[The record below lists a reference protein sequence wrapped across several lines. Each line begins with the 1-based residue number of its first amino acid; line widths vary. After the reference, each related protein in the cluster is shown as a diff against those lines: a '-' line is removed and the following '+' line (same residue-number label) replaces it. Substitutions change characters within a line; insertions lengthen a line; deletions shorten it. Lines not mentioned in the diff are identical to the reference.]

1 MHPLKVQAVYQ
12 DTGVPAYKGNPFIE
26 ALPPLLEA
34 YTQTRHLRSSSDPS
48 LQDLNAPRVVRSHSI
63 ARLSDE
69 FFQPLNNHILLT
81 ERISLMIRGGYV
93 GRNPRTGDLQ
103 KHLQNGYE
111 RIQKGDLQ
119 AFRFESVKSTAQS
132 MVLIGCSGYGKTTSL
147 IRTLSAYPQVIY
159 HPDLNIEQVVYLK
172 IDCSHNGSLKEI
184 CLNFF
189 RALDQVLDTQY
200 EKQYG
205 LKRYNIQALLTKM
218 SQLANAHALGLLVID
233 EIQHLSRSK
242 SGGPQEM
249 LNFFVTMV
257 NTIGVPI
264 MLIGTPK
271 AREIF
276 EADFRSARRGAGFGA
291 IFWEPLQEYID
302 NQLNPEWIAFTDKL
316 WKQQL
321 LNQRDEFLSDD
332 IRHIWYD
339 LSQGIIDIVV
349 KLFVLAQLRAIA
361 TNKERITSK
370 LLQQIYNEELKPVHP
385 MLDALRSGNIE
396 KISRYSDLVIPD
408 MDRRVFDLQQK
419 IKSMPIDTSSD
430 DIIRQLVTEDERRI
444 YTMFKDEY
452 DPQYLIE
459 CIKTAYQEQPTAS
472 RQQIIPIIF
481 KLLSVDVDISNDI
494 KIKIVPIK
502 NKYLKSN
509 QWDTL
514 PHDDLRFIHSQ
525 FTEEIDLHQSLFK
538 QGLIIDLNRIALKTS
553 EILFL

>member
-1 MHPLKVQAVYQ
+1 
-12 DTGVPAYKGNPFIE
+12 
-26 ALPPLLEA
+26 
-34 YTQTRHLRSSSDPS
+34 
-48 LQDLNAPRVVRSHSI
+48 
-63 ARLSDE
+63 
-69 FFQPLNNHILLT
+69 
-81 ERISLMIRGGYV
+81 
-93 GRNPRTGDLQ
+93 
-103 KHLQNGYE
+103 
-111 RIQKGDLQ
+111 
-119 AFRFESVKSTAQS
+119 

-408 MDRRVFDLQQK
+408 MDRKIFDLQQK
-419 IKSMPIDTSSD
+419 IKSIPVDKSSED
-430 DIIRQLVTEDERRI
+430 FFRQLVTEDERRI

-452 DPQYLIE
+452 KPQHLIE
-459 CIKTAYQEQPTAS
+459 CIKTAYQEQPAAS

-481 KLLSVDVDISNDI
+481 NLLSADSYSSSDIVKLIPQKSE
-494 KIKIVPIK
+494 
-502 NKYLKSN
+502 YLKPN

-514 PHDDLRFIHSQ
+514 SQDDLRFIHSQ
-525 FTEEIDLHQSLFK
+525 LLTEKDLHKSLLEK
-538 QGLIIDLNRIALKTS
+538 NLILEIEKVLLKTG
-553 EILFL
+553 

>member
-12 DTGVPAYKGNPFIE
+12 DTGVPAYKDNPFIE

-34 YTQTRHLRSSSDPS
+34 YTQTRHLRSGSDPS
-48 LQDLNAPRVVRSHSI
+48 FQDLNAPRVIRSHSI
-63 ARLSDE
+63 ARLSDD

-111 RIQKGDLQ
+111 RIQTGDIK

-147 IRTLSAYPQVIY
+147 IRILSNYPQVIY

-189 RALDQVLDTQY
+189 RALDQVLDTHY

-242 SGGPQEM
+242 SGGSQEM

-291 IFWEPLQEYID
+291 IFWEPLPEYID

-321 LNQRDEFLSDD
+321 LNQRDEFLPDD

-361 TNKERITSK
+361 INKERITSK
-370 LLQQIYNEELKPVHP
+370 LLHQIYNEELKPVHP

-408 MDRRVFDLQQK
+408 MDRKVFDLQKK
-419 IKSMPIDTSSD
+419 IKLMPIDTTLENFYS
-430 DIIRQLVTEDERRI
+430 QLVTEDERRI

-452 DPQYLIE
+452 EPQYLIE
-459 CIKTAYQEQPTAS
+459 CIKTAYQEQATAS
-472 RQQIIPIIF
+472 RHEIITKVF
-481 KLLSVDVDISNDI
+481 NLLSTNIKALND
-494 KIKIVPIK
+494 KKVEVTQK
-502 NKYLKSN
+502 KVEYLSRN
-509 QWDTL
+509 QWDSL
-514 PHDDLRFIHSQ
+514 PQDDLRFFYSQ
-525 FTEEIDLHQSLFK
+525 YSKEDELYQYFKKKEI
-538 QGLIIDLNRIALKTS
+538 IINLNNFMLK
-553 EILFL
+553 IG

>member
-34 YTQTRHLRSSSDPS
+34 FTQTRNLKSGTVPS
-48 LQDLNAPRVVRSHSI
+48 FQDLNAPRVVRSHSI
-63 ARLSDE
+63 ARLSDD

-81 ERISLMIRGGYV
+81 EKISLMIRGGYV
-93 GRNPRTGDLQ
+93 GRNPCTGDLQ

-111 RIQKGDLQ
+111 RIQKGDLN
-119 AFRFESVKSTAQS
+119 AFKFESVKSTAQS
-132 MVLIGCSGYGKTTSL
+132 MLLIGCSGYGKTTSL

-159 HPDLNIEQVVYLK
+159 HHNFNIEQVVYLK

-189 RALDQVLDTQY
+189 RALDQVLDTNY

-218 SQLANAHALGLLVID
+218 SQLANAHALGLLAID

-242 SGGPQEM
+242 SGGSQEM

-291 IFWEPLQEYID
+291 IFWEPLPEYID
-302 NQLNPEWIAFTDKL
+302 DQLNPEWVAFTDNL

-321 LNQRDEFLSDD
+321 LNQRDEFLSDE
-332 IRHIWYD
+332 IRHVWYD

-361 TNKERITSK
+361 ANKERITSK
-370 LLQQIYNEELKPVHP
+370 LLHQIYNEELKPVHP
-385 MLDALRSGNIE
+385 MLEALRSGNVE
-396 KISRYSDLVIPD
+396 KISRYSDLIIPD
-408 MDRRVFDLQQK
+408 MDRKVFDLQKMIQT
-419 IKSMPIDTSSD
+419 MPLDTTTE
-430 DIIRQLVTEDERRI
+430 DIYKQLATEDERRI
-444 YTMFKDEY
+444 YTMFKEEFE
-452 DPQYLIE
+452 PQRLIE
-459 CIKTAYQEQPTAS
+459 CIKTAYQTYPTAA

-481 KLLSVDVDISNDI
+481 SLLSSDIPISSGT
-494 KIKIVPIK
+494 KIKKAAEKVE
-502 NKYLKSN
+502 YLKPK
-509 QWDTL
+509 QWETL
-514 PHDDLRFIHSQ
+514 QQEDLRFIHSQ
-525 FTEEIDLHQSLFK
+525 YLTEYELHQTLK
-538 QGLIIDLNRIALKTS
+538 EKGIILDMKNLVLKAG
-553 EILFL
+553 

>member
-34 YTQTRHLRSSSDPS
+34 FTQTRNLKSGTVPS
-48 LQDLNAPRVVRSHSI
+48 FQDLNAPRVVRSHSI
-63 ARLSDE
+63 ARLSDD

-81 ERISLMIRGGYV
+81 EKISLMIRGGYV
-93 GRNPRTGDLQ
+93 GRNPCTGDLQ

-111 RIQKGDLQ
+111 RIQKGDLN
-119 AFRFESVKSTAQS
+119 AFKFESVKSTAQS
-132 MVLIGCSGYGKTTSL
+132 MLLIGCSGYGKTTSL

-159 HPDLNIEQVVYLK
+159 HRNFNIEQVVYLK

-189 RALDQVLDTQY
+189 RALDQVLDTNY

-218 SQLANAHALGLLVID
+218 SQLANAHALGLLAID

-242 SGGPQEM
+242 SGGSQEM

-291 IFWEPLQEYID
+291 IFWEPLPEYID
-302 NQLNPEWIAFTDKL
+302 DQLNPEWVAFTDNL

-321 LNQRDEFLSDD
+321 LNQRDEFLSDE
-332 IRHIWYD
+332 IRHVWYD
-339 LSQGIIDIVV
+339 FSQGIIDIVV

-361 TNKERITSK
+361 ANKERITSK
-370 LLQQIYNEELKPVHP
+370 LLHQIYNEELKPVHP
-385 MLDALRSGNIE
+385 MLEALRSGNVE
-396 KISRYSDLVIPD
+396 KISRYSDLIIPD
-408 MDRRVFDLQQK
+408 MDRKVFDLQKMIQT
-419 IKSMPIDTSSD
+419 MPLDTTTE
-430 DIIRQLVTEDERRI
+430 DIYKQLATEDERRI
-444 YTMFKDEY
+444 YTMFKEEFE
-452 DPQYLIE
+452 PQRLIE
-459 CIKTAYQEQPTAS
+459 CIKTAYQTYPTAA

-481 KLLSVDVDISNDI
+481 SLLSSDIPISSGT
-494 KIKIVPIK
+494 KIKKAAEKVE
-502 NKYLKSN
+502 YLKPK
-509 QWDTL
+509 QWETL
-514 PHDDLRFIHSQ
+514 QQEDLRFIHSQ
-525 FTEEIDLHQSLFK
+525 YLTEYELHQTLK
-538 QGLIIDLNRIALKTS
+538 EKGIILDMKNLVSKAG
-553 EILFL
+553 

>member
-34 YTQTRHLRSSSDPS
+34 FTQTRNLKSGTVPS
-48 LQDLNAPRVVRSHSI
+48 FQDLNAPRVVRSHSI
-63 ARLSDE
+63 ARLSDD

-81 ERISLMIRGGYV
+81 EKISLMIRGGYV
-93 GRNPRTGDLQ
+93 GRNPCTGDLQ

-111 RIQKGDLQ
+111 RIQKGDLN
-119 AFRFESVKSTAQS
+119 AFKFESVKSTAQS
-132 MVLIGCSGYGKTTSL
+132 MLLIGCSGYGKTTSL

-159 HPDLNIEQVVYLK
+159 HRNFNIEQVVYLK

-189 RALDQVLDTQY
+189 RALDQVLDTNY

-218 SQLANAHALGLLVID
+218 SQLANAHALGLLAID

-242 SGGPQEM
+242 SGGSQEM

-291 IFWEPLQEYID
+291 IFWEPLPEYID
-302 NQLNPEWIAFTDKL
+302 DQLNPERVAFTDNL

-321 LNQRDEFLSDD
+321 LNQRDEFLSDE
-332 IRHIWYD
+332 IRHVWYD

-361 TNKERITSK
+361 ANKERITSK
-370 LLQQIYNEELKPVHP
+370 LLHQIYNEELKPVHP
-385 MLDALRSGNIE
+385 MLEALRSGNVE
-396 KISRYSDLVIPD
+396 KISRYSDLIIPD
-408 MDRRVFDLQQK
+408 MDRKVFDLQKMIQT
-419 IKSMPIDTSSD
+419 MPLDTTTE
-430 DIIRQLVTEDERRI
+430 DIYKQLATEDERRI
-444 YTMFKDEY
+444 YTMFKEEFE
-452 DPQYLIE
+452 PQRLIE
-459 CIKTAYQEQPTAS
+459 CIKTAYQTYPTAA

-481 KLLSVDVDISNDI
+481 SLLSSDIPISSGT
-494 KIKIVPIK
+494 KIKKAAEKVE
-502 NKYLKSN
+502 YLKPK
-509 QWDTL
+509 QWETL
-514 PHDDLRFIHSQ
+514 QQEDLRFIHSQ
-525 FTEEIDLHQSLFK
+525 YLTEYELHQTLK
-538 QGLIIDLNRIALKTS
+538 EKGIILDMKNLVLKAG
-553 EILFL
+553 

>member
-34 YTQTRHLRSSSDPS
+34 FTQTRNLKSGTVPS
-48 LQDLNAPRVVRSHSI
+48 FQDLNAPRVVRSHSI
-63 ARLSDE
+63 ARLSDD

-81 ERISLMIRGGYV
+81 EKISLMIRGGYV
-93 GRNPRTGDLQ
+93 GRNPCTGDLQ

-111 RIQKGDLQ
+111 RIQKGDLN
-119 AFRFESVKSTAQS
+119 AFKFESVKSTAQS

-147 IRTLSAYPQVIY
+147 IRTLSTYPQVIY
-159 HPDLNIEQVVYLK
+159 HPNFNIEQVVYLK

-189 RALDQVLDTQY
+189 RALDQILDTNY

-218 SQLANAHALGLLVID
+218 SQLANAHALGLLAID

-242 SGGPQEM
+242 SGGSQEM

-291 IFWEPLQEYID
+291 IFWEPLPEYID
-302 NQLNPEWIAFTDKL
+302 NRLNPEWVAFTDNL

-321 LNQRDEFLSDD
+321 LNQRDEFLSDE
-332 IRHIWYD
+332 IRHVWYD

-361 TNKERITSK
+361 ANKERITSK
-370 LLQQIYNEELKPVHP
+370 LLHQIYKEELKPVHP
-385 MLDALRSGNIE
+385 MLEALRSGNIE
-396 KISRYSDLVIPD
+396 KISRYSDLIIPD
-408 MDRRVFDLQQK
+408 MDRKVFDLQK
-419 IKSMPIDTSSD
+419 IIQTMPLDTTAE
-430 DIIRQLVTEDERRI
+430 DIYKQLATEDERRI
-444 YTMFKDEY
+444 YTMFKDEFE
-452 DPQYLIE
+452 PQRLIE
-459 CIKTAYQEQPTAS
+459 CIKTAYQTYPTTT

-481 KLLSVDVDISNDI
+481 SLLSSDIPISHGT
-494 KIKIVPIK
+494 KIKKAAEKVE
-502 NKYLKSN
+502 YLKPK

-514 PHDDLRFIHSQ
+514 QQEDLRFLYSQ
-525 FTEEIDLHQSLFK
+525 YIDEKQLHYAFIQ
-538 QGLIIDLNRIALKTS
+538 QGITLELNHLLSI
-553 EILFL
+553 

>member
-12 DTGVPAYKGNPFIE
+12 DTGVPAYIGNPFIE

-34 YTQTRHLRSSSDPS
+34 FTQTRNLKSGTVPS
-48 LQDLNAPRVVRSHSI
+48 FQDLNAPRVVRSHSI
-63 ARLSDE
+63 ARLSDD

-81 ERISLMIRGGYV
+81 EKISLMIRGGYV
-93 GRNPRTGDLQ
+93 GRNPCTGDLQ

-111 RIQKGDLQ
+111 RIQKGDLN
-119 AFRFESVKSTAQS
+119 AFKFESVKSTAQS
-132 MVLIGCSGYGKTTSL
+132 MLLIGCSGYGKTTSL

-159 HPDLNIEQVVYLK
+159 HRNFNIEQVVYLK

-189 RALDQVLDTQY
+189 RALDQVLDTNY

-218 SQLANAHALGLLVID
+218 SQLANAHALGLLAID

-242 SGGPQEM
+242 SGGSQEM

-291 IFWEPLQEYID
+291 IFWEPLPEYID
-302 NQLNPEWIAFTDKL
+302 DQLNPEWVAFTDNL

-321 LNQRDEFLSDD
+321 LNQRDEFLSNE
-332 IRHIWYD
+332 IRHVWYD

-361 TNKERITSK
+361 ANKERITSK
-370 LLQQIYNEELKPVHP
+370 LLHQIYNEELKPVHP
-385 MLDALRSGNIE
+385 MLEALRSGNVE
-396 KISRYSDLVIPD
+396 KISRYSDLIIPD
-408 MDRRVFDLQQK
+408 MDRKVFDLQKMIQT
-419 IKSMPIDTSSD
+419 MPLDTTTE
-430 DIIRQLVTEDERRI
+430 DIYKQLATEDERRI
-444 YTMFKDEY
+444 YTMFKEEFE
-452 DPQYLIE
+452 PQRLIE
-459 CIKTAYQEQPTAS
+459 CIKTAYQTYPTAA

-481 KLLSVDVDISNDI
+481 SLLSSDIPISSGT
-494 KIKIVPIK
+494 KIKKAAEKVE
-502 NKYLKSN
+502 YLKPK
-509 QWDTL
+509 QWETL
-514 PHDDLRFIHSQ
+514 QQEDLRFIHSQ
-525 FTEEIDLHQSLFK
+525 YLTEYELHQTLK
-538 QGLIIDLNRIALKTS
+538 EKGIILDMKNLVLKAG
-553 EILFL
+553 

>member
-34 YTQTRHLRSSSDPS
+34 FTQTRNLKSGTVPS
-48 LQDLNAPRVVRSHSI
+48 FQDLNAPRVVRSHSI
-63 ARLSDE
+63 ARLSDD

-81 ERISLMIRGGYV
+81 EKISLMIRGGYV
-93 GRNPRTGDLQ
+93 GRNPCTGDLQ

-111 RIQKGDLQ
+111 RIQKGDLN
-119 AFRFESVKSTAQS
+119 AFKFESVKSTAQS
-132 MVLIGCSGYGKTTSL
+132 MLLIGCSGYGKTTSL

-159 HPDLNIEQVVYLK
+159 HRNFNIEQVVYLK

-189 RALDQVLDTQY
+189 RALDQVLDTNY

-218 SQLANAHALGLLVID
+218 SQLANAHALGLLAID

-242 SGGPQEM
+242 SGGSQEM

-291 IFWEPLQEYID
+291 IFWEPLPEYID
-302 NQLNPEWIAFTDKL
+302 DQLNPEWVAFTDNL

-321 LNQRDEFLSDD
+321 LNQRDEFLSDE
-332 IRHIWYD
+332 IRHVWYD

-361 TNKERITSK
+361 ANKERITSK
-370 LLQQIYNEELKPVHP
+370 LLHQIYNEELKPVHP
-385 MLDALRSGNIE
+385 MLEALRSGNVE
-396 KISRYSDLVIPD
+396 KISRYSDLIIPD
-408 MDRRVFDLQQK
+408 MDRKVFDLQKMIQT
-419 IKSMPIDTSSD
+419 MPLDTTTE
-430 DIIRQLVTEDERRI
+430 DIYKQLATEDERRI
-444 YTMFKDEY
+444 YTMFKEEFE
-452 DPQYLIE
+452 PQRLIE
-459 CIKTAYQEQPTAS
+459 CIKTAYQTYPTAA

-481 KLLSVDVDISNDI
+481 SLLSSDIPISSGT
-494 KIKIVPIK
+494 KIKKAAEKVVF
-502 NKYLKSN
+502 LKSK
-509 QWDTL
+509 QWETL
-514 PHDDLRFIHSQ
+514 QQEDLRFIHSQ
-525 FTEEIDLHQSLFK
+525 YLTEYELHQTLK
-538 QGLIIDLNRIALKTS
+538 EKGIILDMKNLVLKAG
-553 EILFL
+553 

>member
-1 MHPLKVQAVYQ
+1 MYPLKVQAVYQ
-12 DTGVPAYKGNPFIE
+12 DTNVPSYKDNPFIE

-34 YTQTRHLRSSSDPS
+34 YSQTRHLKSGYIPS
-48 LQDLNAPRVVRSHSI
+48 LEDINASRVIRSHSI

-111 RIQKGDLQ
+111 RIQKGDLE
-119 AFRFESVKSTAQS
+119 AFRFETVKSTAQS
-132 MVLIGCSGYGKTTSL
+132 MVLIGCSGHGKTTSL
-147 IRTLSAYPQVIY
+147 IRTLSSYPQVIY
-159 HPDLNIEQVVYLK
+159 HSDLNIEQVVYLK

-189 RALDQVLDTQY
+189 RALDQVLDTNY

-242 SGGPQEM
+242 SGGSQEM

-291 IFWEPLQEYID
+291 IFWEPLPEYIN
-302 NQLNPEWIAFTDKL
+302 NQLNPEWVAFTDNL

-321 LNQRDEFLSDD
+321 LSQRDEFLSDD
-332 IRHIWYD
+332 IRHVWYE

-361 TNKERITSK
+361 TNKERITTK
-370 LLQQIYNEELKPVHP
+370 LLRQIYNEELKPVHP
-385 MLDALRSGNIE
+385 MLDALRSGNTE
-396 KISRYSDLVIPD
+396 KISRYSDLVIPE
-408 MDRRVFDLQQK
+408 MDRKVFDLQQK
-419 IKSMPIDTSSD
+419 IKDMLVDTSSE
-430 DIIRQLVTEDERRI
+430 DIFRQLVTEDERRI

-452 DPQYLIE
+452 DPKHLIQ
-459 CIKTAYQEQPTAS
+459 CIKTAYQEQPSAS
-472 RQQIIPIIF
+472 RQKIIPIVF
-481 KLLSVDVDISNDI
+481 NLLSNDI
-494 KIKIVPIK
+494 RTSNDTKVKITAEKLEYIK
-502 NKYLKSN
+502 PN

-514 PHDDLRFIHSQ
+514 SQDDLRFVHSQ
-525 FTEEIDLHQSLFK
+525 FSNEIDLHQSFLEK
-538 QGLIIDLNRIALKTS
+538 NIILDLNTILLKTG
-553 EILFL
+553 EML

>member
-34 YTQTRHLRSSSDPS
+34 FTQTRNLKSGTVPS
-48 LQDLNAPRVVRSHSI
+48 FQDLNAPRVVRSHSI
-63 ARLSDE
+63 ARLSDD

-81 ERISLMIRGGYV
+81 EKISLMIRGGYV
-93 GRNPRTGDLQ
+93 GRNPCTGDLQ

-111 RIQKGDLQ
+111 RIQKGDLN
-119 AFRFESVKSTAQS
+119 AFKFESVKSTAQS
-132 MVLIGCSGYGKTTSL
+132 MLLIGCSGYGKTTSL

-159 HPDLNIEQVVYLK
+159 HRNFNIEQVVYLK

-189 RALDQVLDTQY
+189 RALDQVLDTNY

-218 SQLANAHALGLLVID
+218 SQLANAHALGLLAID

-242 SGGPQEM
+242 SGGSQEM

-291 IFWEPLQEYID
+291 IFWEPLPEYID
-302 NQLNPEWIAFTDKL
+302 DQLNPEWVAFTDNL

-321 LNQRDEFLSDD
+321 LNQRDEFLSDE
-332 IRHIWYD
+332 IRHVWYD

-361 TNKERITSK
+361 ANKERITSK
-370 LLQQIYNEELKPVHP
+370 LLHQIYNEELKPVHP
-385 MLDALRSGNIE
+385 MLEALRSGNVE
-396 KISRYSDLVIPD
+396 KISRYSDLIIPD
-408 MDRRVFDLQQK
+408 MDRKVFDLQKMIQT
-419 IKSMPIDTSSD
+419 MPLDTTTE
-430 DIIRQLVTEDERRI
+430 DIYKQLATEDERRI
-444 YTMFKDEY
+444 YTMFKEEFE
-452 DPQYLIE
+452 PQRLIE
-459 CIKTAYQEQPTAS
+459 CIKTAYQTYPTAAL
-472 RQQIIPIIF
+472 QQIIPIIF
-481 KLLSVDVDISNDI
+481 SLLSSDIPISSGT
-494 KIKIVPIK
+494 KIKKAAEKVE
-502 NKYLKSN
+502 YLKPK
-509 QWDTL
+509 QWETL
-514 PHDDLRFIHSQ
+514 QQEDLRFIHSQ
-525 FTEEIDLHQSLFK
+525 YLTEYELHQTLK
-538 QGLIIDLNRIALKTS
+538 EKGIILDMKNLVLKAG
-553 EILFL
+553 

>member
-242 SGGPQEM
+242 SSGPQEM

-276 EADFRSARRGAGFGA
+276 EADFRSSRRGAGFGA

-339 LSQGIIDIVV
+339 LSQGIIDIVL

-396 KISRYSDLVIPD
+396 KISRYSDLVIPN
-408 MDRRVFDLQQK
+408 MDRKIFDLQQK
-419 IKSMPIDTSSD
+419 IKSIPVDKSSED
-430 DIIRQLVTEDERRI
+430 FFRQLVTEDERRI

-452 DPQYLIE
+452 KPQHLIE

-481 KLLSVDVDISNDI
+481 NLLSADSYSSSDIVKLIPQKSE
-494 KIKIVPIK
+494 
-502 NKYLKSN
+502 YLKPN

-514 PHDDLRFIHSQ
+514 SQDDLRFIHSQ
-525 FTEEIDLHQSLFK
+525 LLTEKDLHKSLLEK
-538 QGLIIDLNRIALKTS
+538 NLILEIEKVLLKTG
-553 EILFL
+553 